1 MKRKLLT
8 IILLLVVAIAM
19 KAQDNTKRLVV
30 WQKSG
35 EKVYIDLAELPETT
49 FEDGLLVI
57 RGSKT
62 SVQFQLSNILRYTY
76 EGVGNTGIEQI
87 SDGRTISIAKDGDC
101 VTLHNL
107 RDGTTASV
115 YSANGATS
123 RLYMGTRPGKHTGT
137 DASMSK

>member
-1 MKRKLLT
+1 MMKKTLIFIFLFVWS
-8 IILLLVVAIAM
+8 IGAIA
-19 KAQDNTKRLVV
+19 QDATQRLVV

-76 EGVGNTGIEQI
+76 EGVGSTGIEQYHQHLEG
-87 SDGRTISIAKDGDC
+87 GRQRHPAQ
-101 VTLHNL
+101 
-107 RDGTTASV
+107 
-115 YSANGATS
+115 
-123 RLYMGTRPGKHTGT
+123 PQ
-137 DASMSK
+137 